1 MQQELLQFILDTF
14 VPFSDEEITPTT
26 SLFVNKVL
34 DSLNLVTIISH
45 VQQKY
50 GIVIQP
56 FEMTLENFGTVE
68 IICDY
73 IKSKQG

>member
-1 MQQELLQFILDTF
+1 
-14 VPFSDEEITPTT
+14 
-26 SLFVNKVL
+26 
-34 DSLNLVTIISH
+34 